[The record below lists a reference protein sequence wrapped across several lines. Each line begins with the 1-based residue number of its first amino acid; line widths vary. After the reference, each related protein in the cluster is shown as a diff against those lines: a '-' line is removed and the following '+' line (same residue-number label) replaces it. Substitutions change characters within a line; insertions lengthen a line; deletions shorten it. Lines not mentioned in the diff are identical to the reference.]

1 MSRVT
6 NQVTMSIWLIC
17 FPNLENGQFSVTSI
31 VFVACFSYAFV
42 VWFFFLCW
50 NKSDM
55 KGNVLTGLSINGDS
69 QGLERLYGAL
79 SANMWPGMILKS
91 RKLIPGSSSVEK
103 EGIF

>member
-1 MSRVT
+1 
-6 NQVTMSIWLIC
+6 
-17 FPNLENGQFSVTSI
+17 
-31 VFVACFSYAFV
+31 
-42 VWFFFLCW
+42 
-50 NKSDM
+50 M

-91 RKLIPGSSSVEK
+91 RNQIPGSSSVEK

>member
-1 MSRVT
+1 
-6 NQVTMSIWLIC
+6 
-17 FPNLENGQFSVTSI
+17 
-31 VFVACFSYAFV
+31 
-42 VWFFFLCW
+42 
-50 NKSDM
+50 M